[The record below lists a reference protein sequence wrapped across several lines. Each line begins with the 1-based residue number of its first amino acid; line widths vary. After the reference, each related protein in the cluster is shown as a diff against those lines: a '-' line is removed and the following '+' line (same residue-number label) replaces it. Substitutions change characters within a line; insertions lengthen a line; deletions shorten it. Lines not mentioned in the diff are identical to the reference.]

1 MEAPGAQGPQV
12 TPEIQPQIQSNVQ
25 MPLEAAGGGQT
36 REQIAQAGN
45 EAAQHLNMAI
55 QMKVIQANAASV
67 DARMA
72 GAVQE
77 SSDLYRKFDQ
87 TKEGNTLAAQKDLYD
102 GLKDIGSK
110 YQQSAQDLNSDVA
123 RNFQEK
129 WEAHASALNNLIQ
142 QKVDKESTNYIN
154 SSSNLTIA
162 KYKDMALLGDPTT
175 LAGLKSTM
183 AYVEMAHNE
192 LRENIILNKQG
203 MAVDENNNPIMET
216 GPDGKPQAKLGP
228 AGELAIRKWDE
239 DFVKEKAQSLLNQG
253 DANAAFSWLKGP
265 FSESILKENPK
276 DYSMIVSKVGDEAS
290 KVNSV
295 SYAKQSLASLGLY
308 DKDGNSNLG
317 NALEQVDKMP
327 GDLIHK
333 RDDYHAAVKQAWTDG
348 MLADDASKW
357 KQMQQTGG
365 KLPIDTPEKV
375 RSKYEGEWKTFQE
388 HQQKSD
394 MKTYYGLNDMFL
406 STDKDDMN
414 DAAKVNL
421 LDYKQDLKD
430 SDYKHFQNLQAQM
443 NANNPKA
450 DISKLRSQ
458 TEPLFE
464 AMHSVGIEPKN
475 LDDPEVLKIR
485 SAMDDAVK
493 TSGKELDR
501 KGYQD
506 LAWDVVKNHVVNRG
520 KEINNNLP
528 DSSGISTVKPR
539 TVDDLPEERAES
551 IMRYLR
557 KRGDKNP
564 DEDFI
569 LKMNDRYPGADFD
582 KMK

>member
-87 TKEGNTLAAQKDLYD
+87 TKEGNTIAAQKDLYA
-102 GLKDIGSK
+102 GLKDIGQK

-175 LAGLKSTM
+175 PAGLKSTM

-539 TVDDLPEERAES
+539 TIDDLPEERAES